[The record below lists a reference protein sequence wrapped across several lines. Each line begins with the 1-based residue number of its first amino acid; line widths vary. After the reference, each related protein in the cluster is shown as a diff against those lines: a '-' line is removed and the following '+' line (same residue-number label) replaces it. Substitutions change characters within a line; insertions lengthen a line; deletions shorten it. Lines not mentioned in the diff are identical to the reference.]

1 MTYTTLN
8 KIYTGQYNRCDNRLT
23 KLLDHLGKKKPDD
36 EPLSLQTVLDVNG
49 LDCALDY
56 LKYCE
61 GVEQK
66 ARLFAVWCVRQVQER
81 VEQHYV
87 NPKSFA
93 TLVESLNVAE
103 QHANGTA
110 SDNELTLAQNQ
121 LKVTSKSGS
130 EAARWA
136 LGAAMNA
143 CETSPLV
150 AASFASAFA
159 STAMSWV
166 DIPPSGN
173 VYSWNEEQFH
183 RVLKARQDALSSETH
198 KQEIEFKRVFCKEH

>member
-8 KIYTGQYNRCDNRLT
+8 KIYTRQYNRCDNRLT

-121 LKVTSKSGS
+121 LKAAGTGS
-130 EAARWA
+130 EAARWT

-143 CETSPLV
+143 CENSPVV

-173 VYSWNEEQFH
+173 VYSWNEEQWH
-183 RVLKARQDALSSETH
+183 TVLKARQDALSSARH
-198 KQEIEFKRVFCKEH
+198 KQEIEFKRVFCEEN